1 MKKTGWLVAAALLLL
16 SGCVPGQ
23 QNETEVV
30 QDPAESE
37 ARTVVL
43 PSVRLDETY
52 YSTIMPYA
60 ESKSRGL
67 VVSNMAT
74 KYDVAE
80 VEKGLMRLSQNEYP
94 TDQYYFQEGQYLDG
108 KTISSWLARSNQTE
122 QGLNPDD
129 QGLTGK
135 EKAQKA
141 PVYLTH
147 IVEQN
152 YLIREGNTMKLG
164 GVSIGL
170 ALNSIYYYTEVDYGP
185 VFEQQLSDAQITEN
199 GRRIAEEVVTRM
211 RSMPGLADVPITVGL
226 FKQNSRNAIVPGT
239 YFSYGVAQ
247 EGTTVS
253 DWAPI
258 NEEYVTFPTSSS
270 SDQYRDTDTAFRNF
284 KQDVETYFP
293 NYTSVIGTGFYKD
306 DYLQKLT
313 IDIPIQFFGKAEII
327 GFTQYVAGLVN
338 THFIAEDLPV
348 EINITSIEGEQAL
361 IKREANE
368 ETPFVHIYE

>member
-1 MKKTGWLVAAALLLL
+1 MKRKGWLALAALLVLT
-16 SGCVPGQ
+16 GCTPNQ
-23 QNETEVV
+23 TQEEVV

-52 YSTIMPYA
+52 YSTILPYA

-74 KYDVAE
+74 SYDVVE
-80 VEKGLMRLSQNEYP
+80 VEKGLMRLSQNQFP

-108 KTISSWLARSNQTE
+108 STISSWLARSNQTE
-122 QGLNPDD
+122 DGLNPDD
-129 QGLTGK
+129 QGLVGR

-141 PVYLTH
+141 PVYLSH

-152 YLIREGNTMKLG
+152 YLVRDGNTMKLG

-185 VFEQQLSDAQITEN
+185 VLEQPLTDAQITEN
-199 GRRIAEEVVTRM
+199 GRRIANEVVTRM
-211 RSMPGLADVPITVGL
+211 RSMPGLEEVPITVGL

-239 YFSYGVAQ
+239 YFNYGVADN
-247 EGTTVS
+247 GGTVS
-253 DWAPI
+253 DWSPI
-258 NEEYVTFPTSSS
+258 NEQYVTFPTSNAVE
-270 SDQYRDTDTAFRNF
+270 QYRDMDTIFRNF

-306 DYLQKLT
+306 NYLQKMT
-313 IDIPIQFFGKAEII
+313 IEIPIQFFGEAEII
-327 GFTQYVAGLVN
+327 GFTQYVAGLLN
-338 THFIAEDLPV
+338 THFVAADLPV
-348 EINITSIEGEQAL
+348 EVNITSIEGEQAL

>member
-1 MKKTGWLVAAALLLL
+1 MKRKGWLALAALLVLT
-16 SGCVPGQ
+16 GCTPNQ
-23 QNETEVV
+23 TQEEEVV

-52 YSTIMPYA
+52 YSTILPYA

-74 KYDVAE
+74 RYDVVE
-80 VEKGLMRLSQNEYP
+80 VEKGLMRLSQNQFP

-108 KTISSWLARSNQTE
+108 TTISSWLARSNQTKD
-122 QGLNPDD
+122 GLNPDD
-129 QGLTGK
+129 QGLVGR

-152 YLIREGNTMKLG
+152 YLIREDNTMKLG

-185 VFEQQLSDAQITEN
+185 VLEQTLSDAQITEN
-199 GRRIAEEVVTRM
+199 GRRIANEVVTRM
-211 RSMPGLADVPITVGL
+211 RAMPGLEEVPITVGL
-226 FKQNSRNAIVPGT
+226 FKQNGRNAIVPGT
-239 YFSYGVAQ
+239 YFSYGVANN
-247 EGTTVS
+247 GGTVS
-253 DWAPI
+253 DWSPI
-258 NEEYVTFPTSSS
+258 NEQYVTFPTSNAVE
-270 SDQYRDTDTAFRNF
+270 QYRDVDTKFRNF

-306 DYLQKLT
+306 NYLQKMT
-313 IDIPIQFFGKAEII
+313 IDIPIQFFGEAEII
-327 GFTQYVAGLVN
+327 GFTQYIAGLLN
-338 THFIAEDLPV
+338 EHFVLDLPV
-348 EINITSIEGEQAL
+348 EVRITSIEGEQAL

>member
-1 MKKTGWLVAAALLLL
+1 MQKKGWLAALALLLL
-16 SGCVPGQ
+16 TGCTPSQ
-23 QNETEVV
+23 DTEVV

-52 YSTIMPYA
+52 YSTILPYA

-74 KYDVAE
+74 KYDIVE
-80 VEKGLMRLSQNEYP
+80 VEKGLMRLSQNEFP
-94 TDQYYFQEGQYLDG
+94 TDRYYFQEGQYLDG
-108 KTISSWLARSNQTE
+108 NTISSWLARSNQTE

-129 QGLTGK
+129 KGLIGR
-135 EKAQKA
+135 EKAEQA

-152 YLIREGNTMKLG
+152 YLIRDENTMKLA

-185 VFEQQLSDAQITEN
+185 VFEQVLTDAQITEN
-199 GRRIAEEVVTRM
+199 GRRIAQEVVTRM
-211 RSMPGLADVPITVGL
+211 RTIPGLEEIPITVGL
-226 FKQNSRNAIVPGT
+226 FKQNSRNAIIPGT
-239 YFSYGVAQ
+239 YFSYGVADS
-247 EGTTVS
+247 GNNVS
-253 DWAPI
+253 EWTDL
-258 NEEYVTFPTSSS
+258 NEQYVTFPTSNSS
-270 SDQYRDTDTAFRNF
+270 EQYRDTDTAFRNF
-284 KQDVETYFP
+284 KHEVETYFP

-306 DYLQKLT
+306 DFLQKMT
-313 IDIPIQFFGKAEII
+313 IEMPIQFFGKAEII
-327 GFTQYVAGLVN
+327 GFTQYIAGLVN
-338 THFIAEDLPV
+338 THFVADLPI
-348 EINITSIEGEQAL
+348 EINITSIQGEQAL
-361 IKREANE
+361 IKRDANE

>member
-1 MKKTGWLVAAALLLL
+1 MKRKGWLALAALLVLT
-16 SGCVPGQ
+16 GCTPNQ
-23 QNETEVV
+23 TQEEVV

-52 YSTIMPYA
+52 YSTILPYA

-74 KYDVAE
+74 KYDVVE
-80 VEKGLMRLSQNEYP
+80 VEKGLMRLSQNEFP
-94 TDQYYFQEGQYLDG
+94 TDQYYFQEGQYLDRS
-108 KTISSWLARSNQTE
+108 TISSWLARSNQTE
-122 QGLNPDD
+122 AGLNPDD
-129 QGLTGK
+129 QGLTGR
-135 EKAQKA
+135 EKATQA

-152 YLIREGNTMKLG
+152 YLVREGNTMKLG

-185 VFEQQLSDAQITEN
+185 VFEQPLSDDQITEN
-199 GRRIAEEVVTRM
+199 GRRIANEIVTRM
-211 RSMPGLADVPITVGL
+211 RAMPGLAEVPITVGL

-239 YFSYGVAQ
+239 YFSYGVADN
-247 EGTTVS
+247 GGTVS
-253 DWAPI
+253 NWAPI
-258 NEEYVTFPTSSS
+258 NEQYVTFPTSNAVE
-270 SDQYRDTDTAFRNF
+270 QYRDMDTAFRNF
-284 KQDVETYFP
+284 KYNVETYFP
-293 NYTSVIGTGFYKD
+293 NYTSVIGTGFYRD
-306 DYLQKLT
+306 SVLQKLT
-313 IDIPIQFFGKAEII
+313 ITIPIQFFGEAEII
-327 GFTQYVAGLVN
+327 GFTQYVAGLLN
-338 THFIAEDLPV
+338 TSFVADLPV
-348 EINITSIEGEQAL
+348 EVNITSIEGEQAL